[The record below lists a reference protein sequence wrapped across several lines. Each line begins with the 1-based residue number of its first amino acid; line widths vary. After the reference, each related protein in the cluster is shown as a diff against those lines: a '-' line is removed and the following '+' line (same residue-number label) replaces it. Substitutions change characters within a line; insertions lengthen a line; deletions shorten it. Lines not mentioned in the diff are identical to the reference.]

1 MWTIIRGIFV
11 LMMIIF
17 VRGNEGESYRRIGR
31 KKFAWKT
38 LIVDKNG
45 HGNFSTIQ
53 AAIDSVPSDNRF
65 WVSIHIRPGLYREK
79 VKIPYDKP
87 YIILKGHR
95 KRNTKVVWDDHLT
108 VAQSPTFTSSADNIV
123 VKSIS
128 FVNSYNYPWKNGN
141 PRVPAVAAM
150 ITGDKS
156 SFYRCGFY
164 GVQDTLWDNQGRHY
178 YHRCTIQGAV
188 DFIFGAAQSIFQGCS
203 ISVVG
208 EALLPLGSTS
218 FITAQGRTDPND
230 ANGFVFKECNV
241 FGSGSAYLGR
251 PWRAYSRVIFHNSNF
266 SNIINPNGWDPW
278 HFVGYENQLTY
289 AENDCYGPGS
299 DISRRVSWEKKLSP
313 KDIRQ
318 LTSMSFIDVE
328 GWIQDQPWL

>member
-1 MWTIIRGIFV
+1 MLG
-11 LMMIIF
+11 
-17 VRGNEGESYRRIGR
+17 
-31 KKFAWKT
+31 
-38 LIVDKNG
+38 
-45 HGNFSTIQ
+45 
-53 AAIDSVPSDNRF
+53 
-65 WVSIHIRPGLYREK
+65 
-79 VKIPYDKP
+79 
-87 YIILKGHR
+87 
-95 KRNTKVVWDDHLT
+95 
-108 VAQSPTFTSSADNIV
+108 
-123 VKSIS
+123 
-128 FVNSYNYPWKNGN
+128 
-141 PRVPAVAAM
+141 
-150 ITGDKS
+150 GDI
-156 SFYRCGFY
+156 
-164 GVQDTLWDNQGRHY
+164 Y
-178 YHRCTIQGAV
+178 Y
-188 DFIFGAAQSIFQGCS
+188 QGCS

-313 KDIRQ
+313 KDIRK